1 MEREKIIKILN
12 IKSIMKTKTIYT
24 PTGEVF
30 ENRKAAKEKM
40 GHYNYDRAL
49 KAGLFTFITTY
60 DPSDVII

>member
-1 MEREKIIKILN
+1 
-12 IKSIMKTKTIYT
+12 MKTKTIYT